1 MAGRIKPLVFV
12 AALLV
17 SPAARAPDQDV
28 VAAAKDAY
36 GNAEYDRCVA
46 VLESATIPDENVV
59 AAGEYRALCLVAM
72 DREADAGKAIG
83 AILRIDPLYRV
94 PGSASPR
101 LKTLVGRVKRAA
113 LPAMVQE
120 RYNAAKAAYDN
131 HNYKDATAGFRT
143 VVAILED
150 PALDPADIA
159 TLGALK
165 TVATG
170 FLDLMAAVP
179 PPAPPV
185 PAPAPPVAPLPQ
197 PPRIFDAAEPGITA
211 PEAID
216 QTLPAWYPN
225 PGGFRVSGTPR
236 GILEVIIDETGA
248 VESARLITHIHPEY
262 DTGLLRQARSWRYR
276 PARLNGKPVKFRK
289 LIDVILK
296 PDQF

>member
-1 MAGRIKPLVFV
+1 MAGMVAPLAFA

-17 SPAARAPDQDV
+17 FQAIARAQDQDV

-46 VLESATIPDENVV
+46 VLESATIPDENLV

-72 DREADAGKAIG
+72 DREADAGKAID
-83 AILRIDPLYRV
+83 AILHIDPLYRV
-94 PGSASPR
+94 PAGASPR
-101 LKTLVGRVKRAA
+101 LKALVGRVKRAA

-120 RYNAAKAAYDN
+120 RYSAAKAAYDN

-150 PALDPADIA
+150 PAFDPADIA

-170 FLDLMAAVP
+170 FLDLMAAAP

-185 PAPAPPVAPLPQ
+185 APPPQ
-197 PPRIFDAAEPGITA
+197 PLRIFDATEPGITA

-216 QTLPAWYPN
+216 QTLPVWRPN
-225 PGGFRVSGTPR
+225 QGVVRVSVTMR
-236 GILEVIIDETGA
+236 GMLEVIIDETGA
-248 VESARLITHIHPEY
+248 VESARLITRIHPEY

-276 PARLNGKPVKFRK
+276 PARLNGNPVKFRK

-296 PDQF
+296 PS

>member
-1 MAGRIKPLVFV
+1 MAGRVKPLVFV

-17 SPAARAPDQDV
+17 SPAARAQDQDV

-46 VLESATIPDENVV
+46 VLESATIPHENVV

-72 DREADAGKAIG
+72 DREADAGKTIE

-150 PALDPADIA
+150 PAFDPADIA

-185 PAPAPPVAPLPQ
+185 APRPQPPVAPRPQ

-216 QTLPAWYPN
+216 QTLPAWYPVV
-225 PGGFRVSGTPR
+225 RVSVPLRGT
-236 GILEVIIDETGA
+236 LEVIIDETGA
-248 VESARLITHIHPEY
+248 VESARLITRIHPEY

-296 PDQF
+296 PS

>member
-1 MAGRIKPLVFV
+1 MIGRLTSLVF

-17 SPAARAPDQDV
+17 SPSVARAQDKDA

-46 VLESATIPDENVV
+46 VLESATIPDENIV

-72 DREADAGKAIG
+72 DREADAGKAIE
-83 AILRIDPLYRV
+83 AILRIDPLYKV

-101 LKTLVGRVKRAA
+101 LKTLVVRVKRAV
-113 LPAMVQE
+113 LPAVVQE
-120 RYNAAKAAYDN
+120 RYGAAKAAYDN

-150 PALDPADIA
+150 PAFDPADIS
-159 TLGALK
+159 TLSALK

-179 PPAPPV
+179 
-185 PAPAPPVAPLPQ
+185 APAPPVAPPPQ
-197 PPRIFDAAEPGITA
+197 PLRIFDAAEPGIVP

-216 QTLPAWYPN
+216 QTLPAWHPN
-225 PGGFRVSGTPR
+225 QGVVRVSVTMR
-236 GILEVIIDETGA
+236 GMLEVIIDETGA
-248 VESARLITHIHPEY
+248 VESARLITRIHPEY
-262 DTGLLRQARSWRYR
+262 DAGLLRQARTWQYR

-296 PDQF
+296 PS

>member
-1 MAGRIKPLVFV
+1 MIGRLTPLVFV

-17 SPAARAPDQDV
+17 SPTVARAQDKDA

-72 DREADAGKAIG
+72 DREADAGKAIE

-101 LKTLVGRVKRAA
+101 LKTLVVRVKRAV
-113 LPAMVQE
+113 LPAMAQE
-120 RYNAAKAAYDN
+120 RYGAAKAAYDN

-150 PALDPADIA
+150 PAFDPADIS
-159 TLGALK
+159 TLSALK

-185 PAPAPPVAPLPQ
+185 APPPQ
-197 PPRIFDAAEPGITA
+197 PLRIFDATEPGITV
-211 PEAID
+211 PEVID
-216 QTLPAWYPN
+216 QTLPAWHPN
-225 PGGFRVSGTPR
+225 QGVVRVSATLR
-236 GILEVIIDETGA
+236 GMLEVIVDETGA
-248 VESARLITHIHPEY
+248 VESARLIARIHPEY

-296 PDQF
+296 PS